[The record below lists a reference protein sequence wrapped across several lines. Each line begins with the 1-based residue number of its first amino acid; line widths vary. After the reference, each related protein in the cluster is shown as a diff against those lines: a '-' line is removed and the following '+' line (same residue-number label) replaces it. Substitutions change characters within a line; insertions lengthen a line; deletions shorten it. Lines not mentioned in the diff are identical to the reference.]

1 MHEITQEL
9 AALVGKAKAAR
20 LMSER
25 VTAPDTLPAYD
36 LAHTLAQIGT
46 EFVNLAVKAVKLK
59 QAGRK
64 AADEAAAERTKWTP
78 PKLNAKRAA
87 DAIVKAGGYRV
98 PV

>member
-20 LMSER
+20 LMSEC

-46 EFVNLAVKAVKLK
+46 EFGNLAVKLK

-64 AADEAAAERTKWTP
+64 AADEAAAERTKWAP

>member
-9 AALVGKAKAAR
+9 DALVGKAKAAR
-20 LMSER
+20 LMSEC

-46 EFVNLAVKAVKLK
+46 EFGNLE